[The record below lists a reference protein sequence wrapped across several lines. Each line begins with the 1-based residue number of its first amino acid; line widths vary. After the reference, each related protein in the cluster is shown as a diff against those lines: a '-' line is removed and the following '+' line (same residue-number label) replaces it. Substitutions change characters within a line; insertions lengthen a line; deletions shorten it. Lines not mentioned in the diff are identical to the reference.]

1 MNVGTVDRIEGN
13 RIKLKKRDSSDRLHN
28 AHRHY
33 IELGFVAGAE
43 GTKIRV
49 AANAATAVT
58 LEGEKSGKLVGPS
71 AEA

>member
-43 GTKIRV
+43 GTKINPCRRECCDCGD
-49 AANAATAVT
+49 A
-58 LEGEKSGKLVGPS
+58 
-71 AEA
+71 